1 MAVNDDKRNKFY
13 LAINHYAEEQR
24 KKIETE
30 IDAYKQ
36 KELEDAE
43 SEVLLES
50 YRLIQREMAQMRNGI
65 AREMAQREMEARR
78 GLLIKRDEISKKV
91 FERAAEKLAEFSQS
105 AGYPAFLEKSARSLK
120 EAVHGPG
127 TVLLLGEK
135 DKKYEDLVR
144 KAFGEECPVQTDAT
158 IRLGG
163 IRAVNSGSGVL
174 ADDSLDTRLES
185 QREWFEEH
193 SGMAVI

>member
-1 MAVNDDKRNKFY
+1 M
-13 LAINHYAEEQR
+13 
-24 KKIETE
+24 
-30 IDAYKQ
+30 
-36 KELEDAE
+36 
-43 SEVLLES
+43 
-50 YRLIQREMAQMRNGI
+50 
-65 AREMAQREMEARR
+65 
-78 GLLIKRDEISKKV
+78 
-91 FERAAEKLAEFSQS
+91 
-105 AGYPAFLEKSARSLK
+105 
-120 EAVHGPG
+120 HGPG